1 MAIIYTYPTK
11 NATASDKILISDSED
26 ELKTKQAPVSS
37 IKDAIDVVDSITATS
52 PIIASSLTGN
62 VNISSTPYS
71 GGNNVGHVPIGG
83 TNSTFLKG
91 DGTWGSS
98 PGVTPG
104 APLNSIQFNS
114 GSSFAG
120 DPGFIF
126 TNTFGVPK
134 LTIGE
139 TSDDQGGMIEIQSD
153 ENGGVLRIGGGSQ
166 MYYTSIKGS
175 ENDTASYDII
185 LPTAGPGGNNKIL
198 QSDSTG
204 QLYWINSPSTYVLPA
219 ATQLNLG
226 GVKTGYVPPGS
237 APRNYALSI
246 DSQGNAFAN
255 VPWTD
260 NNTTDITLTTTGTS
274 GASTWN
280 GTTLNIPQYSS
291 STPAGANEGFNT
303 FTIYDSTSKIGPG
316 EGEADYTSIRQSVC
330 DRDCE
335 IGFVDFFRFTGTSPV
350 SVFVYAGDIIN
361 GGTLVLSGTQAPPNI
376 APNPGVNTIIFK
388 NSEGDPVTQNFA
400 AGDDIVVV
408 VSFKGGGAI
417 LAGSKSLISDPL
429 ISRYNNIFFV
439 PDGFTNPNPPDSD
452 LNNFLAETGSGD
464 PTDIG
469 AALHFYNKD

>member
-204 QLYWINSPSTYVLPA
+204 QLSWVNSSTYVLPA

-291 STPAGANEGFNT
+291 STPAVALEGFNT
-303 FTIYDSTSKIGPG
+303 FTIYDSTEIIGPS
-316 EGEADYTSIRQSVC
+316 EGDPKLTVIRQSVC

-335 IGFVDFFRFTGTSPV
+335 ISNVDFFRFVGSDPV
-350 SVFVYAGDIIN
+350 SVFVYLGSIVA
-361 GGTLVLSGTQAPPNI
+361 GGTLVLSGSQSGGA
-376 APNPGVNTIIFK
+376 ALPGVNTIVFT
-388 NSEGDPVTQNFA
+388 NSEGEPTPHTFT

-408 VSFKGGGAI
+408 VSFGSSVDGVT
-417 LAGSKSLISDPL
+417 LAGSKTLISDPL
-429 ISRYNNIFFV
+429 ISRFNNDFLV
-439 PDGFTNPNPPDSD
+439 PVGLPNPNPPDID
-452 LNNFLAETGSGD
+452 LGTMLNETSAGD
-464 PTDIG
+464 PTNVG
-469 AALHFYNKD
+469 VALHFYKK

>member
-91 DGTWGSS
+91 DGTWGLS
-98 PGVTPG
+98 PSAPPG

-114 GSSFAG
+114 ASSFAG

-126 TNTFGVPK
+126 TNIFGVPK

-204 QLYWINSPSTYVLPA
+204 QLSWVNSSTYVLPA

-291 STPAGANEGFNT
+291 STPAGALEGFNT
-303 FTIYDSTSKIGPG
+303 FTIYDSTAIIGPS
-316 EGEADYTSIRQSVC
+316 EGESKLTVIRQSVC

-335 IGFVDFFRFTGTSPV
+335 ISNVDFFRFGGSDPV
-350 SVFVYAGDIIN
+350 SVFVYLGSIVT
-361 GGTLVLSGTQAPPNI
+361 GGTLVLSGSQSGGA
-376 APNPGVNTIIFK
+376 ALPGVQTIVFT
-388 NSEGDPVTQNFA
+388 NSEGNPTPYTFS

-408 VSFKGGGAI
+408 VSFGSSNTGVQ
-417 LAGSKSLISDPL
+417 LAGAKNLISDPL
-429 ISRYNNIFFV
+429 ISRYNLDFFV
-439 PDGFTNPNPPDSD
+439 PIHLPNPNPPPSD
-452 LNNFLAETGSGD
+452 LNQLLDETGASEPIEVGV
-464 PTDIG
+464 
-469 AALHFYNKD
+469 ALHFYKK